1 MKRFVLRWL
10 CGMCLIAATPVTA
23 AEASATTMPSIK
35 VRIGEKVFTARL
47 EDNATATAFLAI
59 LPLTVKMRDLNDN
72 EKVID
77 LSHKLPGEV
86 ANPRVIQVG
95 DLMIWNSRSLVLFY
109 KTFPTSYSYARL
121 GRIEDSTGLVEAVG
135 SETVTVSFEKQ

>member
-1 MKRFVLRWL
+1 
-10 CGMCLIAATPVTA
+10 MCLIAATPVTA

-109 KTFPTSYSYARL
+109 KTFRPLTAMRGSGGSKIRL
-121 GRIEDSTGLVEAVG
+121 GWSKRLVP
-135 SETVTVSFEKQ
+135 KP